1 MYLVFVVRASW
12 NAMAMIKTQPVKRL
26 TISAAIAAATLAI
39 AQCGGFEYWLR
50 AAEGTRSPNVSGVV
64 LTPANAAPGAP
75 VSGTVNL
82 NAAAP
87 AAGASVALSS
97 SNPAVVTVPGTATAA
112 AGATTATFTAI
123 AVGAGTATI
132 TASLSSSQSSA
143 TLTVAAPA
151 VVLSSLALSAS
162 NVTGGNPVS
171 GIVTLSGAAPAGG
184 AAVSLSGADPAT
196 VPASVTVPAGA
207 TSESFTIATRAVAG
221 ATLVTISASFGG
233 VTMTAPS
240 DRPVDHAG
248 CHHSVRFR

>member
-1 MYLVFVVRASW
+1 MHLVFVVRASW
-12 NAMAMIKTQPVKRL
+12 NAMAMIKTQPVKLL
-26 TISAAIAAATLAI
+26 TISAAFAAATLVI
-39 AQCGGFEYWLR
+39 AQCGGSNT
-50 AAEGTRSPNVSGVV
+50 APSGGGNSSPNVTGVV

-87 AAGASVALSS
+87 AAGVSVALSS

-123 AVGAGTATI
+123 AVGAGSATI
-132 TASLSSSQSSA
+132 TASLNSSQSSA
-143 TLTVAAPA
+143 TLTVAAPV

-171 GIVTLSGAAPAGG
+171 GIVTLSGAAPSGG
-184 AAVSLSGADPAT
+184 APVSLSGADPAT

-207 TSESFTIATRAVAG
+207 TSQSFTIATRAVAG
-221 ATLVTISASFGG
+221 ATLVTIPRPRSA
-233 VTMTAPS
+233 A
-240 DRPVDHAG
+240 
-248 CHHSVRFR
+248 